1 MKAKNASRAIQN
13 ILALLFI
20 FVFGHFIPTWSSVTR
35 MGVQYLCIMVGW
47 IWLCTLYGGLLLP
60 SAIAMVGCLIPGYF
74 TPATLVAATLG
85 NTITVLMIFIFI
97 LVYIFQQSKTGDFL
111 VRWLLSR
118 KLVNGRPYLFTAVF
132 LIGIVVIGSV
142 IGSFG
147 IILLAIAILTAV
159 SDVSGMKRTDD
170 WVRFVLISVVA
181 LSGVTE
187 IMYPF
192 KPYAVLYNSIFNAQ
206 LNTIGTEISGSTWVI
221 TAIVISVICLT
232 FLMLLAKF
240 VFRFDM
246 SKLKNLD
253 VSLLQTDEFRKMSK
267 KQIIV
272 LVSIILTFFYPFFL
286 QIMPKDNAV
295 YNLLNS
301 VGQYFAM
308 AFVVCILCMIHDDGE
323 PICEINEVFK
333 NGTNWGIIF
342 GVGAVLALG
351 GALSADDSGVS
362 TWLLSIFQNLFGGM
376 SPALIIAIV
385 AVLCCFVTQ
394 FFSNSA
400 TAILFLTALAPLSVS
415 LYQQGVNVSVFTPII
430 GIGTLTACLLPCGSG
445 QSAIMLGTDIFAG
458 DGQKWAL
465 SKGIM
470 VLLAVALGVVLSGV
484 ICISVL

>member
-1 MKAKNASRAIQN
+1 MKGKKTSRTIQN

-20 FVFGHFIPTWSSVTR
+20 FVLGNFIPTWSTVSR

-47 IWLCTLYGGLLLP
+47 IWLCVLYGGLLLP
-60 SAIAMVGCLIPGYF
+60 SAVAMAGCLIPGYF
-74 TPATLVAATLG
+74 TPATLVSATLG

-118 KLVNGRPYLFTAVF
+118 RMVNGRPYLFTAVF
-132 LIGIVVIGSV
+132 LVGIVVIGPV

-147 IILLAIAILTAV
+147 IILLTIAILTAV
-159 SDVSGMKRTDD
+159 SEVSGMKKTDD
-170 WVRFVLISVVA
+170 WVRFMLISVVA

-192 KPYAVLYNSIFNAQ
+192 KPYAVLYNSIFDAQ
-206 LNTIGTEISGSTWVI
+206 LNTIGTEVSGSAWTI
-221 TAIVISVICLT
+221 TAVVISALCLV
-232 FLMLLAKF
+232 FLLLLARF

-246 SKLKNLD
+246 SRLKSLD

-272 LVSIILTFFYPFFL
+272 LISIIFTFFYPFIL
-286 QIMPKDNAV
+286 QVMPKENAV
-295 YNLLNS
+295 YSLLS
-301 VGQYFAM
+301 GVGQYFAM
-308 AFVVCILCMIHDDGE
+308 ALVVCVLCMITVDGE
-323 PICEINEVFK
+323 PICEINDVFK

-351 GALSADDSGVS
+351 GALSSDDAGVS

-376 SPALIIAIV
+376 NPAVIIAIV
-385 AVLCCFVTQ
+385 AVLGCFVTQ

-430 GIGTLTACLLPCGSG
+430 GIGTLTACLLPSGSG

-465 SKGIM
+465 SKGIL
-470 VLLAVALGVVLSGV
+470 VLLAVTLGVVSAGV